1 MRRMVRVGVSVC
13 LGLCLQ
19 LGQTLAADVP
29 EMGEYA
35 YGFPVQTEQAGDY
48 YRLKL
53 PYIVYDSVSDP
64 RLRDLGVYDANGQPV
79 PRVVERPARRP
90 EPKEQ
95 RVALRVFPLMR
106 EAPSQP
112 DDIRLLLQRDAN
124 GTQLE
129 LNTTTTAP
137 AGDSMPTQPA
147 SYILDLRALD
157 HPLET
162 LELGWQP
169 TDQTFIGRVEVMG
182 SQDLEAWTAVG
193 DGAVANLNDGETRI
207 SANRIALRSGQY
219 KYLRIGWSGLPADW
233 SLRHATGYFHQNGD
247 EVELEWLEL
256 EPDRDEDGAWVFEM
270 AGSPLVERIELSFP
284 DDNVVIRGSVQA
296 WSETGERWLRLHQGL
311 FYHWR
316 RGGDAVAS
324 PSQAVSPLRA
334 NRWKVVIDKGRAD
347 TPVRLRLGW
356 RPDRLLFVAQG
367 QGPYTVAAGRAAD
380 ALEGFPQEVAFGDA
394 GILGMLRDT
403 GRGSDARLGDRYP
416 LAGSGKLVAARRIDL
431 ATVSLWIALVL
442 GVALVGWMALS
453 LVRQLGQKA

>member
-1 MRRMVRVGVSVC
+1 MRRMVHVGVWAC
-13 LGLCLQ
+13 LGLCLP
-19 LGQTLAADVP
+19 LGETLAADVP

-35 YGFPVQTEQAGDY
+35 YGFPVQTGQMADY

-53 PYIVYDSVSDP
+53 PFIVYDSVSDP

-90 EPKEQ
+90 EPAEQ

-106 EAPSQP
+106 DAPSQP

-137 AGDSMPTQPA
+137 AGDPAPTQPA
-147 SYILDLRALD
+147 YYILDLRALD
-157 HPLET
+157 HPLEA
-162 LELGWQP
+162 LELGWEP
-169 TDQTFIGRVEVMG
+169 TDKTFIGRVEVMG
-182 SQDLEAWTAVG
+182 SKDLEAWTAVG
-193 DGAVANLNDGETRI
+193 DGAVANLNDGEARI
-207 SANRIALRSGQY
+207 SANRVTLRSGQY
-219 KYLRIGWSGLPADW
+219 KYLRISWSGLPAGW

-256 EPDRDEDGAWVFEM
+256 DADRNEDGAWMFEM
-270 AGSPLVERIELSFP
+270 TGSPLVERIELSFP

-296 WSETGERWLRLHQGL
+296 WSEPGERWLRVHQGL

-324 PSQAVSPLRA
+324 PSHAVSPLRA
-334 NRWKVVIDKGRAD
+334 NRWKVVIDKGRTD

-416 LAGSGKLVAARRIDL
+416 LAGSSKLVAARRIDL

-453 LVRQLGQKA
+453 LVRQLGQKT